1 MRLAFWKKSIEFIAA
16 APLLGPGTG
25 TIKALFQRK
34 ASNESGT
41 SAVITGNPHNQI
53 LAVAIP
59 LGTNGAV
66 VLIAMWIAHLALFR
80 DATSMSWFGV
90 IVVVSNV
97 VSSLFNTHLF
107 DFTQGW
113 LSVFRVGIIACVRG
127 GPPANSAGGG
137 LAGGALAGRE
147 RGEPAIEFVDIELLR
162 VEVAAAPFEQFR
174 ATLVLWIR
182 DGVQELAVAPGTADV
197 LGRTT
202 PGALYDAWIDDTL
215 NRRGDGFQHDHAAP
229 AVAVVI
235 KILEGALAIDDQR
248 REFDLAPIIHLAI
261 L

>member
-1 MRLAFWKKSIEFIAA
+1 MALLIVKGRSCRPEQTAHDEGEHESHVAEEVQDCRVGNTTTSIGMRLAFWKKSIEFIAA

-113 LSVFRVGIIACVRG
+113 LYVFRVGII
-127 GPPANSAGGG
+127 
-137 LAGGALAGRE
+137 GGAVLRQ
-147 RGEPAIEFVDIELLR
+147 RNDIN
-162 VEVAAAPFEQFR
+162 V
-174 ATLVLWIR
+174 
-182 DGVQELAVAPGTADV
+182 GVQHYVAPAEIDHTA
-197 LGRTT
+197 
-202 PGALYDAWIDDTL
+202 
-215 NRRGDGFQHDHAAP
+215 RGSAT
-229 AVAVVI
+229 
-235 KILEGALAIDDQR
+235 
-248 REFDLAPIIHLAI
+248 
-261 L
+261 